1 MKFLAT
7 LYRSPQTRGGLIIL
21 TLVLAIALCA
31 PLLSPED
38 PYQVNP
44 DARLLPPLATSQL
57 SAASGATSQGAK
69 SQGATAQRA
78 TSERH
83 LLGTDSVGRDT
94 LSRLI
99 YGSRLSLTVGFLA
112 VVLSALFGTLVG
124 AVSGYFGGWLESAS
138 GWLIDVQLS
147 FPFLLLAIF
156 LLGALGGGTLAV
168 VLVLALGT
176 WVNYARI
183 VRAQVLSIRNQGYVE
198 AARATGAGAARVL
211 FLHVLPNTLAPI
223 CVVASFSMAQAILT
237 EAALSFLGVGL
248 DPSTPSWG
256 TMLNDGRDYLVSAWW
271 IATMPGIAIGVTV
284 LGVTLFGDGLREL
297 LDPRGL
303 R

>member
-1 MKFLAT
+1 
-7 LYRSPQTRGGLIIL
+7 
-21 TLVLAIALCA
+21 
-31 PLLSPED
+31 
-38 PYQVNP
+38 
-44 DARLLPPLATSQL
+44 
-57 SAASGATSQGAK
+57 
-69 SQGATAQRA
+69 
-78 TSERH
+78 
-83 LLGTDSVGRDT
+83 
-94 LSRLI
+94 
-99 YGSRLSLTVGFLA
+99 
-112 VVLSALFGTLVG
+112 
-124 AVSGYFGGWLESAS
+124 
-138 GWLIDVQLS
+138 VQLS

-183 VRAQVLSIRNQGYVE
+183 VRAQVLSIRNHGYVE
-198 AARATGAGAARVL
+198 AARASGASAARIL

-237 EAALSFLGVGL
+237 EASLSFLGIGL

-256 TMLNDGRDYLVSAWW
+256 TMLNDGRDYLLSAWW
-271 IATMPGIAIGVTV
+271 IATMPGIAIGITV

>member
-1 MKFLAT
+1 MKFLMS
-7 LYRSPQTRGGLIIL
+7 LYRSPQTRTGLILL
-21 TLVLAIALCA
+21 TFVVLIALAA
-31 PLLSPED
+31 PLLAPFSPVNVD
-38 PYQVNP
+38 PS
-44 DARLLPPLATSQL
+44 ARLLPPLSRVLASSTQSGA
-57 SAASGATSQGAK
+57 SAAHTE
-69 SQGATAQRA
+69 TAL
-78 TSERH
+78 H
-83 LLGTDSVGRDT
+83 LLGTDSVGRDV

-112 VVLSALFGTLVG
+112 VLISAVFGSLVG
-124 AVSGYFGGWLESAS
+124 ALSGYWGGWVESAS
-138 GWLIDVQLS
+138 AWLIDVQLS

-183 VRAQVLSIRNQGYVE
+183 VRAQVLSIKNQGYVE
-198 AARATGAGAARVL
+198 AAHATGAGTLRIL
-211 FLHVLPNTLAPI
+211 FVHILPNTLSPI
-223 CVVASFSMAQAILT
+223 CVVGSFSMALAILT
-237 EAALSFLGVGL
+237 EAGLSFLGVGL

-256 TMLNDGRDYLVSAWW
+256 TMLNDGRDYLLTAWW

-284 LGVTLFGDGLREL
+284 LGVTLFGEGLREL

>member
-1 MKFLAT
+1 MKFLAS

-31 PLLSPED
+31 PLLAPQD

-44 DARLLPPLATSQL
+44 GARLLPPLATSQHS
-57 SAASGATSQGAK
+57 SAPGATGTM
-69 SQGATAQRA
+69 GATR
-78 TSERH
+78 ERH

-112 VVLSALFGTLVG
+112 VLLSALFGTLVG

-237 EAALSFLGVGL
+237 EAGLSFLGVGL

-271 IATMPGIAIGVTV
+271 IATMPGIAIGITV

>member
-44 DARLLPPLATSQL
+44 NARLLPPLATAQL
-57 SAASGATSQGAK
+57 SAASGATSQGAT

-271 IATMPGIAIGVTV
+271 IATMPGIAIGITV

>member
-1 MKFLAT
+1 MKFLLS
-7 LYRSPQTRGGLIIL
+7 LYRSPQTRTGLILL
-21 TLVLAIALCA
+21 TFVVLVALAA
-31 PLLSPED
+31 PLLAPFSPVNVD
-38 PYQVNP
+38 PS
-44 DARLLPPLATSQL
+44 ARLLPPLSRV
-57 SAASGATSQGAK
+57 AAPDTQPGAPAAGVAAAHTE
-69 SQGATAQRA
+69 TAL
-78 TSERH
+78 H
-83 LLGTDSVGRDT
+83 VLGTDSVGRDV

-112 VVLSALFGTLVG
+112 VLISAVFGSLVG
-124 AVSGYFGGWLESAS
+124 ALSGYWGGWVEAASA
-138 GWLIDVQLS
+138 WLIDVQLS

-183 VRAQVLSIRNQGYVE
+183 VRAQVLSIKNQGYVE
-198 AARATGAGAARVL
+198 AAHATGSGTLRIL
-211 FLHVLPNTLAPI
+211 FVHILPNTLSPI
-223 CVVASFSMAQAILT
+223 CVVGSFSMALAILT
-237 EAALSFLGVGL
+237 EAGLSFLGVGL

-256 TMLNDGRDYLVSAWW
+256 TMLNDGRDYLLTAWW

-284 LGVTLFGDGLREL
+284 LGVTLFGEGLREL

>member
-1 MKFLAT
+1 MSFLLT
-7 LYRSPQTRGGLIIL
+7 LYRSPQTRTGLIIL
-21 TLVLAIALCA
+21 TVVVVIALCA
-31 PLLSPED
+31 PLLAPSN
-38 PYQVNP
+38 PYGVNP
-44 DARLLPPLATSQL
+44 NSRLLPPMSSSPPATP
-57 SAASGATSQGAK
+57 AGATMQL
-69 SQGATAQRA
+69 
-78 TSERH
+78 H

-112 VVLSALFGTLVG
+112 VVLSAVFGTLIG
-124 AVSGYFGGWLESAS
+124 GLSGYFGGRIESIT

-183 VRAQVLSIRNQGYVE
+183 VRAQVLSIKTLGYVE
-198 AARATGAGAARVL
+198 AAHATGAGTGRVL
-211 FLHVLPNTLAPI
+211 FLHILPNTLAPI

-256 TMLNDGRDYLVSAWW
+256 TMLNDGRDYLLTAWW
-271 IATMPGIAIGVTV
+271 IATMPGIAIGITV

>member
-1 MKFLAT
+1 MRWLAT
-7 LYRSPQTRGGLIIL
+7 LYRSPQTRTGLIIL
-21 TLVLAIALCA
+21 TAVLLIALCA
-31 PLLSPED
+31 PMLAPGD
-38 PYQVNP
+38 PFGVNP
-44 DARLLPPLATSQL
+44 NARLLPPLSS
-57 SAASGATSQGAK
+57 SAASATPGAAVHW
-69 SQGATAQRA
+69 
-78 TSERH
+78 H

-112 VVLSALFGTLVG
+112 VLLSAVFGTLVG
-124 AVSGYFGGWLESAS
+124 ALSGYFGGWLESLS

-198 AARATGAGAARVL
+198 AAHASGAGPGRIL

-237 EAALSFLGVGL
+237 EAGLSFLGVGL

-271 IATMPGIAIGVTV
+271 IATMPGIAIGITV
-284 LGVTLFGDGLREL
+284 LGVTLFGEGLREL
-297 LDPRGL
+297 LDPRGM

>member
-1 MKFLAT
+1 MTFLLA
-7 LYRSPQTRGGLIIL
+7 LYRSPQTRTGLIIL
-21 TLVLAIALCA
+21 TLVVVIALCA
-31 PLLSPED
+31 PLLAPTD
-38 PYQVNP
+38 PYGVNP
-44 DARLLPPLATSQL
+44 SARLLPPMATSPL
-57 SAASGATSQGAK
+57 SAAPGAASQ
-69 SQGATAQRA
+69 
-78 TSERH
+78 RH

-112 VVLSALFGTLVG
+112 VLLSALFGTAVG
-124 AVSGYFGGWLESAS
+124 SLSGYFGGWLESAS

-198 AARATGAGAARVL
+198 AARATGAGAARIL
-211 FLHVLPNTLAPI
+211 LLHVLPNTLAPI

-256 TMLNDGRDYLVSAWW
+256 TMLNDGRDYLLSAWW
-271 IATMPGIAIGVTV
+271 IATMPGIAIGITV

>member
-44 DARLLPPLATSQL
+44 NARLLPPLATSQL
-57 SAASGATSQGAK
+57 SAASGAT

-237 EAALSFLGVGL
+237 EAGLSFLGVGL

>member
-21 TLVLAIALCA
+21 SLVLAIALCA
-31 PLLSPED
+31 PLLAPQD

-44 DARLLPPLATSQL
+44 GARLLPPLTTSPL
-57 SAASGATSQGAK
+57 PAALGAS
-69 SQGATAQRA
+69 
-78 TSERH
+78 SERH

-112 VVLSALFGTLVG
+112 VLLSALFGTLVG

-237 EAALSFLGVGL
+237 EAGLSFLGVGL

-256 TMLNDGRDYLVSAWW
+256 TMLNDGRDYLLSAWW
-271 IATMPGIAIGVTV
+271 IATMPGIAIGITV

>member
-1 MKFLAT
+1 MKFLMS
-7 LYRSPQTRGGLIIL
+7 LYRSPQTRTGLILL
-21 TLVLAIALCA
+21 TFVVLVALAA
-31 PLLSPED
+31 PLLAPFSPVNVD
-38 PYQVNP
+38 PS
-44 DARLLPPLATSQL
+44 ARLLPPLSRVLASGTQPGA
-57 SAASGATSQGAK
+57 SAAHAE
-69 SQGATAQRA
+69 TAL
-78 TSERH
+78 H
-83 LLGTDSVGRDT
+83 VLGTDSVGRDV

-112 VVLSALFGTLVG
+112 VLISAVFGSLVG
-124 AVSGYFGGWLESAS
+124 SLSGYWGGWVEAASA
-138 GWLIDVQLS
+138 WLIDVQLS

-183 VRAQVLSIRNQGYVE
+183 VRAQVLSIKNQGYVE
-198 AARATGAGAARVL
+198 AAHATGAGTLRILLV
-211 FLHVLPNTLAPI
+211 HILPNTLSPI
-223 CVVASFSMAQAILT
+223 CVVGSFSMALAILT
-237 EAALSFLGVGL
+237 EAGLSFLGVGL

-256 TMLNDGRDYLVSAWW
+256 TMLNDGRDYLLTAWW

-284 LGVTLFGDGLREL
+284 LGVTLFGEGLREL

>member
-1 MKFLAT
+1 MNYAALF
-7 LYRSPQTRGGLIIL
+7 YRSPQTRTGAIIL
-21 TLVLAIALCA
+21 TIVVAIALCA
-31 PLLSPED
+31 PLLAPSN
-38 PYQVNP
+38 PYQVDP
-44 DARLLPPLATSQL
+44 GARLLPPLSA
-57 SAASGATSQGAK
+57 SAAS
-69 SQGATAQRA
+69 TAPDAPR
-78 TSERH
+78 RLH

-99 YGSRLSLTVGFLA
+99 YGSRLSLSVGFLA
-112 VVLSALFGTLVG
+112 VLLSAAFGTLIG
-124 AVSGYFGGWLESAS
+124 GLSGYFGGWLESIS

-183 VRAQVLSIRNQGYVE
+183 VRSQVLSIKHQGYVE
-198 AARATGAGAARVL
+198 AAHATGASAARIL
-211 FLHVLPNTLAPI
+211 FLHVLPNTVAPI
-223 CVVASFSMAQAILT
+223 CVVASFSIAQAILT

-256 TMLNDGRDYLVSAWW
+256 TMLNDGRDYLLSAWW
-271 IATMPGIAIGVTV
+271 IATMPGVAIGITV
-284 LGVTLFGDGLREL
+284 LGVMLFGDGLREL

>member
-1 MKFLAT
+1 MRAARSGLIMLLLVVLLA
-7 LYRSPQTRGGLIIL
+7 LAAPWVAPASPQA
-21 TLVLAIALCA
+21 V
-31 PLLSPED
+31 D
-38 PYQVNP
+38 PA
-44 DARLLPPLATSQL
+44 ARLLPPLSH
-57 SAASGATSQGAK
+57 SSGW
-69 SQGATAQRA
+69 
-78 TSERH
+78 H

-99 YGSRLSLTVGFLA
+99 YGSRVSLSVGIAAAL
-112 VVLSALFGTLVG
+112 LSAAFGSLIG
-124 AVSGYFGGWLESAS
+124 IVSGFRGGWLDAFT

-156 LLGALGGGTLAV
+156 LLGALGGGTTAV
-168 VLVLALGT
+168 IVILALGT

-198 AARATGAGAARVL
+198 AAHATGAGAARVL
-211 FLHVLPNTLAPI
+211 FVHILPNTLAPI

-256 TMLNDGRDYLVSAWW
+256 TMLNDGRDYLLSAWW
-271 IATMPGIAIGVTV
+271 ISTMPGIAIGFTV
-284 LGVTLFGDGLREL
+284 FAVMLFGEGLREI
-297 LDPRGL
+297 LDPRSV

>member
-7 LYRSPQTRGGLIIL
+7 LYRSPQTRTGLIIL

-31 PLLSPED
+31 PLLAPAD
-38 PYQVNP
+38 PYGVNP
-44 DARLLPPLATSQL
+44 SARLLPPMAISPL
-57 SAASGATSQGAK
+57 SAAPHGARQ
-69 SQGATAQRA
+69 
-78 TSERH
+78 RH

-112 VVLSALFGTLVG
+112 VLLSALFGTLVG
-124 AVSGYFGGWLESAS
+124 ALSGYFGGWLESAS

-198 AARATGAGAARVL
+198 AARATGASAPRIL
-211 FLHVLPNTLAPI
+211 LLHVLPNTLAPI

-237 EAALSFLGVGL
+237 EAGLSFLGVGL

-256 TMLNDGRDYLVSAWW
+256 TMLNDGRDYLLSAWW
-271 IATMPGIAIGVTV
+271 IATMPGIAIGITV